1 MALFQKYKTLYESSM
16 LENAKLISAINSG
29 AFNPVIASNFDKIA
43 YETMLTTKDMVLCCN
58 RYIWDL
64 QYLNIT
70 SQQLETL
77 FYKNFSVC
85 LFENDLGQL
94 QFSSFTKVGDLDVYG
109 RLQYIQPI
117 DYAGKSYGPI
127 RSVIHA
133 NNASIEKGTPTAVII
148 CDYTTSMACDSTVS
162 RAQINKSS
170 TIADEVMVYKQLMN
184 NVALSIKKALAL
196 CDSNEQQQLI
206 AQQVAQLLDPDKAIV
221 SVARTEKNGVQGF
234 ESPVEMFNLNN
245 NFDTQNY
252 CQTIEFYDKTRRNY
266 NGIPTP
272 DTFEKKERK
281 ITAEAENTSTHTN
294 LVLLDGYLNRLNG
307 LTLFQKYCLNPENK
321 KISVIINPLL
331 DPFLQKEEE
340 EKDQEKEDN
349 KEEGKE
355 QKDNGR

>member
-29 AFNPVIASNFDKIA
+29 AFNPVIASSFDKVA
-43 YETMLTTKDMVLCCN
+43 YESMLTTKDMVLCCN

-64 QYLNIT
+64 QYLNLT

-94 QFSSFTKVGDLDVYG
+94 QFSSFTKVGELDIYG
-109 RLQYIQPI
+109 RLHTIQPI
-117 DYAGKSYGPI
+117 DYAGKAYGPI
-127 RSVIHA
+127 RSVIYS
-133 NNASIEKGTPTAVII
+133 NNASIEKGAKTAVII
-148 CDYTTSMACDSTVS
+148 CDYTAPIQCDSTVS

-184 NVALSIKKALAL
+184 NIALSIKKALAM
-196 CDSNEQQQLI
+196 CDSQEQQQLI
-206 AQQVAQLLDPDKAIV
+206 TQQVAQILDPDKAIV
-221 SVARTEKNGVQGF
+221 AVSKTEKNGVQGF
-234 ESPVEMFNLNN
+234 ENPVEMFNLNN

-307 LTLFQKYCLNPENK
+307 LKLFQKYCLNPENK
-321 KISVIINPLL
+321 KINVIINPLL
-331 DPFLQKEEE
+331 DPFKQQEEE
-340 EKDQEKEDN
+340 EEDQEKE
-349 KEEGKE
+349 KEDKKE
-355 QKDNGR
+355 DKE